1 MDNSRQF
8 PGDAAVQGL
17 ALLVLTS
24 QLALAADD
32 SSKTPSASLEEIV
45 VTAAR
50 REETLGKVPI
60 SVMAFTQKAL
70 DQNTVRTMDDIAKLT
85 PGVFFSRASDA
96 SGSVANIAIRGISS
110 DAGSGATG
118 VYIDDVPIQSRA
130 SYSGV
135 GSSVWPEIFDL
146 ERVEILR
153 GPQGTLFGAGS
164 EGGTVRLITPQ
175 PSADKFD
182 AYARAEQSFTRGG
195 DPSQEAGAAVNV
207 PLVEG
212 KLGMRLTLS
221 YRHDGGYVNRMDY
234 ITGNVLQTGSNFADT
249 GTARVAFVYK
259 PNDALTITPSY
270 YWQDQYVNDSSVFWL
285 PLTRAGDDSFNRS
298 SNIRNTSHDRFSL
311 PSLKV
316 EWAFPGAMLTSS
328 TSFFDRNQ
336 PSIQDLAAF
345 ESYLWVGQPPPAGM
359 YAPSDDDIHQR
370 NFTQEIRLQSTNAD
384 ARVSWL
390 VGAFYQRAR
399 QHLHQRVQDT
409 FLPGLFDQYAGD
421 GPTFEEIFGGM
432 YLGKYTVVID
442 PFNTVD
448 KQLAGFAQAD
458 VKITDKLKATLG
470 LRYAKIDSWADSFYA
485 GPIVG
490 PPQEATGSTSEKPLT
505 PKLGISY
512 QINDGTMVYAS
523 ATKGYRAGGYN
534 NPVPINCG
542 DDLTNLG
549 LTERPP
555 TFSSDT
561 LWSYEIG
568 SKSRS
573 FEDRLS
579 IDASAYVIKW
589 KNIQSTY
596 NLPTCGFSVTINA
609 GDATSR
615 GFELALQSR
624 PIPSIDLGLALGYV
638 HAAYTKDAFLRP
650 PLPGQNFQP
659 AVASGDRI
667 PVNPW
672 SAAFQGQWSFPL
684 FEHSAYFR
692 LNYNY
697 SAGLDH
703 DLSVQN
709 PRTAGFDP
717 DIPGL
722 PAMNDLSI
730 KLGMHLGPVDAAL
743 FVNNLNN
750 QHPLL
755 NVNHAGRG
763 VPLFTA
769 ATVRPRTIGVTAT
782 YRY

>member
-1 MDNSRQF
+1 MSNSRRISAGA
-8 PGDAAVQGL
+8 PLRGL

-24 QLALAADD
+24 QLALAADEP
-32 SSKTPSASLEEIV
+32 STTQSASLEEII

-50 REETLGKVPI
+50 RAESLEKVPI
-60 SVMAFTQKAL
+60 SVMAFTQKTL

-207 PLVEG
+207 PLVDG

-221 YRHDGGYVNRMDY
+221 YRHDGGFVNRVDY

-249 GTARVAFVYK
+249 STARIAFVYK
-259 PNDALTITPSY
+259 PNDALTITPSF
-270 YWQDQYVNDSSVFWL
+270 YWQDQYVNDSSIFWL
-285 PLTRAGDDSFNRS
+285 PLTNRGDDSFNRS

-336 PSIQDLAAF
+336 PGIQDLAAF

-359 YAPSDDDIHQR
+359 YAPSYNDTHQR
-370 NFTQEIRLQSTNAD
+370 NFTQEFRLQSTNPD
-384 ARVSWL
+384 SRVSWL

-409 FLPGLFDQYAGD
+409 FLPGLFNQYAGD

-442 PFNTVD
+442 PFDTVD
-448 KQLAGFAQAD
+448 KQLAAFAQAD
-458 VKITDKLKATLG
+458 IKITDKLKATLG

-490 PPQEATGSTSEKPLT
+490 PPQEAIGSTSEKPVT
-505 PKLGISY
+505 PKLGVSY
-512 QINDGTMVYAS
+512 QITEGTMVYAS

-555 TFSSDT
+555 VFTSDT

-615 GFELALQSR
+615 GFEFALQGR
-624 PIPSIDLGLALGYV
+624 PVPSLDLGLSVGYV

-650 PLPGQNFQP
+650 PLPGQDFKP
-659 AVASGDRI
+659 AVADGDRI

-672 SAAFQGQWSFPL
+672 SAAFQGQWSFPM
-684 FEHSAYFR
+684 FGHSSYFR
-692 LNYNY
+692 LNYSH
-697 SAGLDH
+697 SAGLDQ

-709 PRTAGFDP
+709 PRTAGYDP

-730 KLGMHLGPVDAAL
+730 KLGMRLGPVDAAL
-743 FVNNLNN
+743 FVNNLTDE
-750 QHPLL
+750 HPFL